1 MKRLILFCLAIIFVP
16 WLINGQISLSL
27 DPPTF
32 TMTGVNSQTDIAYH
46 VKVVN
51 TSNQSASLL
60 WSRRVTDSPSEWLTW
75 ICDANLC
82 YTPEV
87 GSCPQSKPNIIAA
100 GDTVEFQMHLNPRN
114 VNGTADYNV
123 TISDLEGNT
132 LAVIDG
138 DVCIPSC
145 TTGTKETSDV
155 KLSVYPN
162 PTSDYFQISDLTGLR
177 YIELFNIVGNKI
189 KSFDAA
195 PARQYYVGDLSEGM
209 YLVRMMDSGKK
220 ILKTVR
226 LSVR

>member
-1 MKRLILFCLAIIFVP
+1 MKRLIPFCIALIFVP
-16 WLINGQISLSL
+16 WLINGQITLSL

-32 TMTGVNSQTDIAYH
+32 TMTGTNNQTDISYH

-51 TSNQSASLL
+51 TSNQTASVL
-60 WSRRVTDSPSEWLTW
+60 WSRRVNDAPSEWLTW
-75 ICDANLC
+75 VCDANLC
-82 YTPEV
+82 YTPEI
-87 GSCPQSKPNIIAA
+87 GSCPPTKPNILAP

-123 TISDLEGNT
+123 TLTDLEGNP

-138 DVCIPSC
+138 DVCIPTC

-155 KLSVYPN
+155 KLTVYPN
-162 PTSDYFQISDLTGLR
+162 PTSDYFQISDLPGLR

-195 PARQYYVGDLSEGM
+195 PARQYFVGDLSEGM
-209 YLVRMMDSGKK
+209 YLVRLMDSSKK

-226 LSVR
+226 LSIR